1 MYKNAIFNNLYVFT
15 TIMSQLYALFFSEVP
30 ACFSVLT
37 DVPWHE
43 GLKETCRG
51 SEMTFAPMRY
61 LGFPFVETDEQ
72 WTIHV
77 PMKRLQLKIFDF
89 YLPCQSGIFYYHYS
103 DI

>member
-1 MYKNAIFNNLYVFT
+1 MPSLTIYV
-15 TIMSQLYALFFSEVP
+15 SLQLYDVTIICSIFSEVP

-43 GLKETCRG
+43 GLKETCKG

-61 LGFPFVETDEQ
+61 LGFPFVETVEQ